1 MKQKKPFYK
10 RWWFWVLV
18 FFFLLVMGN
27 LNTGKKAPAATTPNK
42 EDPQE
47 VMEAPQE
54 SEEPQTIEAQITSII
69 DSLHFKYSDL
79 QIQDNGS
86 SIKISLHYDQDSWDE
101 TRFCSDCLTD
111 YINLCKEAYNIDG
124 IDKVEYY
131 IFVNMIDARGNENS
145 QKGFA
150 ICMEKDVF
158 NTYNWDNLKFMPD
171 SYKQISSDCELFDI
185 HAGIAKNVDFSKVF
199 YKG

>member
-1 MKQKKPFYK
+1 MKQEKPFYK
-10 RWWFWVLV
+10 KWWFWVLV

-27 LNTGKKAPAATTPNK
+27 LNTGKKTPADPTPNREEQK
-42 EDPQE
+42 E
-47 VMEAPQE
+47 VVEAPQE

-86 SIKISLHYDQDSWDE
+86 SIMITLHYDQDSWDE

-111 YINLCKEAYNIDG
+111 YINLCKEAYSIDG

-131 IFVNMIDARGNENS
+131 IFVNMIDAKGNETS

-150 ICMEKDVF
+150 ICMAKDVF
-158 NTYNWDNLKFMPD
+158 NTYNWDNLAFMPD